1 MKGAYKKFD
10 QKLFNENDPK
20 SRKIIKD
27 FFKKY
32 NIILVDNEDQYGVDL
47 LSEDK
52 SVKFELER
60 RLVWNKTEFPF
71 SDVNLP
77 ERKAK
82 FFLEN
87 NVSYIIISNDYSHIG
102 VIMGREIKNYLNHDN
117 LKESAN
123 KFVSKGEMFYKL
135 PKSKFKWIKL

>member
-1 MKGAYKKFD
+1 MKGSYKKFD

-20 SRKIIKD
+20 SREVVIN

-32 NIILVDNEDQYGVDL
+32 NITLKDNEDKYGVDL
-47 LSEDK
+47 VSEDETA
-52 SVKFELER
+52 KFELER
-60 RLVWNKTEFPF
+60 RLVWNKTDFPF
-71 SDVNLP
+71 NDINLP

-82 FFLEN
+82 FFLQN
-87 NVSYIIISNDYSHIG
+87 NVSYIIISRDYSHIG
-102 VIMGREIKNYLNHDN
+102 VIMGAEIKKYLNDSN

-135 PKSKFKWIKL
+135 PKTKFKWIKL

>member
-1 MKGAYKKFD
+1 VQGSYKKFD

-20 SRKIIKD
+20 SRDVVIS

-32 NIILVDNEDQYGVDL
+32 NIFLKDNEDKYGVDL
-47 LSEDK
+47 VSEDG
-52 SVKFELER
+52 SMCFELER
-60 RLVWNKTEFPF
+60 RLVWNKVEFPF
-71 SDVNLP
+71 SDINLP

-87 NVSYIIISNDYSHIG
+87 NVSYIIISRDYSHIG
-102 VIMGREIKNYLNHDN
+102 VIMGNDIKQYLNNNN

-123 KFVSKGEMFYKL
+123 KFVSKGELFYKL

>member
-1 MKGAYKKFD
+1 MKGSYKKFD
-10 QKLFNENDPK
+10 QKLFNDNDPK
-20 SRKIIKD
+20 SREIVIN

-32 NIILVDNEDQYGVDL
+32 NIILKDNEDKYGVDL
-47 LSEDK
+47 ISEDG
-52 SVKFELER
+52 SMKFELER

-71 SDVNLP
+71 SDINLP

-82 FFLEN
+82 FFLQN

-102 VIMGREIKNYLNHDN
+102 IIMGGDIKEYIKNTN

-123 KFVSKGEMFYKL
+123 KFVSRGEMFYKL
-135 PKSKFKWIKL
+135 PKHKFKWIKI

>member
-1 MKGAYKKFD
+1 MKGSYKKFD

-20 SRKIIKD
+20 SREIIIN

-32 NIILVDNEDQYGVDL
+32 NVFLKDNNDKYGVDL
-47 LSEDK
+47 VSEDN

-87 NVSYIIISNDYSHIG
+87 NVSYIIISKDYSHIG
-102 VIMGREIKNYLNHDN
+102 VIMGDVIKSYLTDNN